1 MLSQNFSDPVK
12 LFIANN
18 EGYHFINLNL
28 IQLNLLE
35 KVSLGSSCNGKTAR
49 APPTLFMTL
58 NCTDLRSE
66 LNFRNEEVTTFIHF
80 WGFLMYQ
87 Y

>member
-1 MLSQNFSDPVK
+1 MLSQNFSDPIK

-35 KVSLGSSCNGKTAR
+35 KVSLGRSCNGKTAR
-49 APPTLFMTL
+49 APNILHDIKL
-58 NCTDLRSE
+58 C
-66 LNFRNEEVTTFIHF
+66 
-80 WGFLMYQ
+80 
-87 Y
+87 

>member
-18 EGYHFINLNL
+18 EGYRFINLNL

-49 APPTLFMTL
+49 APNILHA
-58 NCTDLRSE
+58 DLRSE
-66 LNFRNEEVTTFIHF
+66 LNFRNKEVTTFIHF
-80 WGFLMYQ
+80 CGFLMYQ